1 MDTVITRKDWE
12 EQPVVCLSK
21 GRAGNARVYR
31 VEASGGAVVIKDFR
45 KSPWWIRWTWG
56 RWMIGHEYALLK
68 RLEGVDGIPQRVFRV
83 DAYAFG
89 MELLPGRSLGDIN
102 QTNIDIARGTAPAGA
117 VKHVLP
123 ASFFRK
129 LERLMCAIH
138 RRGVTH
144 LDSRNAKNVLVLP
157 DDSPAL
163 IDFQSGVVLRK
174 WHPRCVRTIL
184 KLADISSVYKH
195 YYRYFMGDDGRMPE
209 VPGGFPLSR
218 AKLFL
223 SHMKLRK
230 LWVLKGYSF
239 VSKRKPKGFE
249 LHMQAYVAA
258 QEEAREKGGQ

>member
-1 MDTVITRKDWE
+1 MDTVITRKAWE
-12 EQPVVCLSK
+12 EGHVVCLSK

-31 VEASGGAVVIKDFR
+31 VEAADGPVVIKDFR

-68 RLEGVDGIPQRVFRV
+68 RLEGVEGIPQKVFRV

-89 MELLPGRSLGDIN
+89 MELLPGSSLGDIN
-102 QTNIDIARGTAPAGA
+102 QRNIDIVRGTAPEGA
-117 VKHVLP
+117 QIQRIP
-123 ASFFRK
+123 ASFFRR

-157 DDSPAL
+157 DDRPAL
-163 IDFQSGVVLRK
+163 IDFQSGVVLRRWQPK
-174 WHPRCVRTIL
+174 CVRTIL

-195 YYRYFMGDDGRMPE
+195 YYRYFMGVDGTMPE

-223 SHMKLRK
+223 NHMKLRK
-230 LWVLKGYSF
+230 LWVLKGYSLF
-239 VSKRKPKGFE
+239 SKRKPKGFE
-249 LHMQAYVAA
+249 LHMKAYVAA
-258 QEEAREKGGQ
+258 QEAREKGGQ